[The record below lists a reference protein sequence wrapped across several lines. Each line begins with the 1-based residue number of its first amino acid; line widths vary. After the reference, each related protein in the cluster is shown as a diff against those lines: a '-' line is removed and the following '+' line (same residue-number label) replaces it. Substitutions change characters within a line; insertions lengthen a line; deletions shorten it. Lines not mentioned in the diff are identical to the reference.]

1 MTLILSSCGQ
11 RWQSIND
18 LLYYC
23 TTGREQNQQ
32 YGDLTDLV
40 MEGRGQAVVVIH
52 NAMPADSTV
61 AYLPPLR
68 GPAAAVP

>member
-1 MTLILSSCGQ
+1 MPPKC
-11 RWQSIND
+11 
-18 LLYYC
+18 
-23 TTGREQNQQ
+23 
-32 YGDLTDLV
+32 GDLTKLV
-40 MEGRGQAVVVIH
+40 MERRGQAVVVTH